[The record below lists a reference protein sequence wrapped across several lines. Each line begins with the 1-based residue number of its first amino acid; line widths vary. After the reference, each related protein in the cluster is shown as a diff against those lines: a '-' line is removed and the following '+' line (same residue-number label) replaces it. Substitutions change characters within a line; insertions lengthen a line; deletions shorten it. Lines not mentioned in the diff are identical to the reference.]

1 MLLCSFRFS
10 ANQLV
15 PKTVGLFLLPACCV
29 CSADELFIPD
39 SHETLNMES
48 GSLFFSDSAFAMD
61 NEALVQAA
69 EYLRTNSMS
78 NVQRRL
84 NYQWLQMHT
93 NPDKFKPLK
102 GGKAL
107 SKILRMGLETYKA
120 QNSRAARTG
129 LLRYTNN
136 EGKIGSSVDYGISL
150 SDDKFK
156 FSFELEF

>member
-10 ANQLV
+10 VNQLV
-15 PKTVGLFLLPACCV
+15 PKILGLALLPVCCV
-29 CSADELFIPD
+29 CSADDLFIPD
-39 SHETLNMES
+39 SREALNLES
-48 GSLFFSDSAFAMD
+48 GSLIFPDSAFAMD
-61 NEALVQAA
+61 NDALTQAA

-78 NVQRRL
+78 NLQRRL

-93 NPDKFKPLK
+93 SPDKFKPLR

-107 SKILRMGLETYKA
+107 SKILRMGLDTYKT
-120 QNSRAARTG
+120 QNSRAARIG
-129 LLRYTNN
+129 LLRYTDH
-136 EGKIGSSVDYGISL
+136 EGKIGGSVDYGISL